1 MTGLVSA
8 VLAILALSAGGLCHL
23 ATVCTSFVWVNS
35 STHGRSIAA
44 PEGWRE
50 APPQYVQTG
59 TWLAARSSI
68 LALLAWA
75 MGAMWLLEQ
84 PASSVMICIPSW
96 QEAVRFFC
104 KKHEQGWPHAKLWR
118 NSVFMAAF
126 RGPTLKP
133 LSLFS
138 CECLEVLMNMPIPP
152 KKDRPSSEAPVAY
165 VYPDL

>member
-1 MTGLVSA
+1 MSA
-8 VLAILALSAGGLCHL
+8 IISVLALPAGGLCHL

-35 STHGRSIAA
+35 ATHGRSIAV
-44 PEGWRE
+44 PESWRE
-50 APPQYVQTG
+50 APPEYVQIG
-59 TWLAARSSI
+59 TLLAARSSI

-75 MGAMWLLEQ
+75 MGAMWVLEQ
-84 PASSVMICIPSW
+84 PSTSVMIYIPSW

-104 KKHEQGWPHAKLWR
+104 KKAEQGWPRAKLWR
-118 NSVFMAAF
+118 NSIFMAAF
-126 RGPTLKP
+126 KGSTLKP

-152 KKDRPSSEAPVAY
+152 KKDRPPSEAPVAY